1 MKLKHYLGALLMA
14 SSVVAISFPADANP
28 GLRLGQRWGPQ
39 LVKGWAP
46 SFGKAVSKANIGK
59 TISKA
64 NIRVTNLATR
74 AQVDLIKTDLRNPNS
89 ITNKIITTIASKVP
103 RPIPTPDITSELPQ
117 LASPSSVAAS
127 PSSVAASPSYVVP
140 SPSSV
145 VASPSS
151 VAASPSS
158 VAASPSSVAASPS
171 SVVASPSYLVP
182 SPSYLVPSPS
192 NVVPTQPTV
201 YEEELKEHTIS
212 RSVIGARGIITGSI
226 GAFGFYN
233 SQNVKSEKPQIRFS
247 ELHTSGAGKSL
258 PILFRKSIR

>member
-1 MKLKHYLGALLMA
+1 MKLKHYLGALVMA
-14 SSVVAISFPADANP
+14 GSVVAISFPADANP

-39 LVKGWAP
+39 LVKGLAP
-46 SFGKAVSKANIGK
+46 SFGKTVSKANIGK

-64 NIRVTNLATR
+64 NIRATNLLPR
-74 AQVDLIKTDLRNPNS
+74 AQVELRKTELRNAKS
-89 ITNKIITTIASKVP
+89 ITDKITTIVSKVP
-103 RPIPTPDITSELPQ
+103 RPIQTPDITSELPQ

-127 PSSVAASPSYVVP
+127 PSYVVP
-140 SPSSV
+140 SPSYV
-145 VASPSS
+145 V
-151 VAASPSS
+151 
-158 VAASPSSVAASPS
+158 
-171 SVVASPSYLVP
+171 L
-182 SPSYLVPSPS
+182 
-192 NVVPTQPTV
+192 TQPTV

>member
-1 MKLKHYLGALLMA
+1 MKLKHYLGALVMA
-14 SSVVAISFPADANP
+14 GSVVAISFPADANP

-39 LVKGWAP
+39 LVKGLAP
-46 SFGKAVSKANIGK
+46 SFGKTVSKANIGK

-64 NIRVTNLATR
+64 NIRATNLLPR
-74 AQVDLIKTDLRNPNS
+74 AQVELRKTELRNAKS
-89 ITNKIITTIASKVP
+89 ITDKITTIVSKVP
-103 RPIPTPDITSELPQ
+103 RPIQTPDITSELPQ

-127 PSSVAASPSYVVP
+127 PSYVVPSPSYVVP
-140 SPSSV
+140 SPSYV
-145 VASPSS
+145 V
-151 VAASPSS
+151 
-158 VAASPSSVAASPS
+158 
-171 SVVASPSYLVP
+171 L
-182 SPSYLVPSPS
+182 
-192 NVVPTQPTV
+192 TQPTV

>member
-1 MKLKHYLGALLMA
+1 MKLKHYLGALVMA
-14 SSVVAISFPADANP
+14 GSVVAISFPADANP

-39 LVKGWAP
+39 LVKGLAP
-46 SFGKAVSKANIGK
+46 SFGKTVSKANIGK

-64 NIRVTNLATR
+64 NIRATNLLPR
-74 AQVDLIKTDLRNPNS
+74 AQVELRKTELRNAKS
-89 ITNKIITTIASKVP
+89 ITDKITTIVSKVP
-103 RPIPTPDITSELPQ
+103 RPIQTPDITSELPQ

-140 SPSSV
+140 SPSYV
-145 VASPSS
+145 
-151 VAASPSS
+151 
-158 VAASPSSVAASPS
+158 
-171 SVVASPSYLVP
+171 VP
-182 SPSYLVPSPS
+182 SPSY
-192 NVVPTQPTV
+192 VVLTQPTV

>member
-1 MKLKHYLGALLMA
+1 MKLKHYLGALVMA
-14 SSVVAISFPADANP
+14 GSVVAISFPADANP

-39 LVKGWAP
+39 LVKGLAP
-46 SFGKAVSKANIGK
+46 SFGKTVSKANIGK

-64 NIRVTNLATR
+64 NIRATNLLPR
-74 AQVDLIKTDLRNPNS
+74 AQVELRKTELRNAKS
-89 ITNKIITTIASKVP
+89 ITDKITTIVSKVP
-103 RPIPTPDITSELPQ
+103 RPIQTPDITSELPQ

-127 PSSVAASPSYVVP
+127 PSYVVP
-140 SPSSV
+140 SPSSI
-145 VASPSS
+145 
-151 VAASPSS
+151 
-158 VAASPSSVAASPS
+158 
-171 SVVASPSYLVP
+171 
-182 SPSYLVPSPS
+182 
-192 NVVPTQPTV
+192 VPTQPTV

>member
-14 SSVVAISFPADANP
+14 GSVVAISFPADANP
-28 GLRLGQRWGPQ
+28 GLRLGQRLGPQ
-39 LVKGWAP
+39 LVKGLAP

-127 PSSVAASPSYVVP
+127 PSSVAASPSSVAASPSYVVPSPSYVVPSPSYVVP
-140 SPSSV
+140 SPSSI
-145 VASPSS
+145 
-151 VAASPSS
+151 
-158 VAASPSSVAASPS
+158 
-171 SVVASPSYLVP
+171 
-182 SPSYLVPSPS
+182 
-192 NVVPTQPTV
+192 VPTQPTV
-201 YEEELKEHTIS
+201 YEEELKEHTLS
-212 RSVIGARGIITGSI
+212 RSVIGARGIITGSM

-233 SQNVKSEKPQIRFS
+233 SQNVKSEKPQTRFS

>member
-39 LVKGWAP
+39 LVKGLAP

-64 NIRVTNLATR
+64 NIRVTNLVTR
-74 AQVDLIKTDLRNPNS
+74 PQVDLIKTDLTNPNS
-89 ITNKIITTIASKVP
+89 VTNKIITTIASKVP

-127 PSSVAASPSYVVP
+127 PSSVAASPS
-140 SPSSV
+140 
-145 VASPSS
+145 S

-158 VAASPSSVAASPS
+158 VAASPSYV
-171 SVVASPSYLVP
+171 VP
-182 SPSYLVPSPS
+182 SPSYVVPSPS
-192 NVVPTQPTV
+192 SIVPTQPTV
-201 YEEELKEHTIS
+201 YEEELKEHTLS
-212 RSVIGARGIITGSI
+212 RSVIGARGIITGSM

-233 SQNVKSEKPQIRFS
+233 SQNVKSEKPQTRFS

>member
-14 SSVVAISFPADANP
+14 GSVVAISFPADANP
-28 GLRLGQRWGPQ
+28 GLRLGQRLGPQ
-39 LVKGWAP
+39 LVKGLAP

-103 RPIPTPDITSELPQ
+103 RPIQTPDITSELPQ

-127 PSSVAASPSYVVP
+127 PSSVAASPS
-140 SPSSV
+140 SV

-151 VAASPSS
+151 
-158 VAASPSSVAASPS
+158 
-171 SVVASPSYLVP
+171 
-182 SPSYLVPSPS
+182 
-192 NVVPTQPTV
+192 VVPTQPTV

-212 RSVIGARGIITGSI
+212 RSVIGTRAIITGSS

-233 SQNVKSEKPQIRFS
+233 SQNVKSEKPPIGFS
-247 ELHTSGAGKSL
+247 EFQRVFEKAV
-258 PILFRKSIR
+258 RQ

>member
-14 SSVVAISFPADANP
+14 GSVVAISFPADANP
-28 GLRLGQRWGPQ
+28 GLRLGQRLGPQ
-39 LVKGWAP
+39 LVKGLAP

-127 PSSVAASPSYVVP
+127 PSYVVP
-140 SPSSV
+140 SPSSI
-145 VASPSS
+145 
-151 VAASPSS
+151 
-158 VAASPSSVAASPS
+158 
-171 SVVASPSYLVP
+171 
-182 SPSYLVPSPS
+182 
-192 NVVPTQPTV
+192 VPTQPTV
-201 YEEELKEHTIS
+201 YEEELKEHTLS
-212 RSVIGARGIITGSI
+212 RSVIGARGIITGSM

-233 SQNVKSEKPQIRFS
+233 SQNVKSEKPQTRFS

>member
-1 MKLKHYLGALLMA
+1 MKLKHYLGALVMA
-14 SSVVAISFPADANP
+14 GSVVAISFPADANP

-39 LVKGWAP
+39 LVKGLAP
-46 SFGKAVSKANIGK
+46 SFGKTVSKANIGK

-64 NIRVTNLATR
+64 NIRATNLLPR
-74 AQVDLIKTDLRNPNS
+74 AQVELRKTELRNAKS
-89 ITNKIITTIASKVP
+89 ITDKITTIVSKVP
-103 RPIPTPDITSELPQ
+103 RPIQTPDITSELPQ

-127 PSSVAASPSYVVP
+127 PSSV
-140 SPSSV
+140 
-145 VASPSS
+145 
-151 VAASPSS
+151 
-158 VAASPSSVAASPS
+158 
-171 SVVASPSYLVP
+171 VASPSY
-182 SPSYLVPSPS
+182 
-192 NVVPTQPTV
+192 VVPTQPTV

>member
-39 LVKGWAP
+39 LVKGLAP

-64 NIRVTNLATR
+64 NIRVTNLVTR
-74 AQVDLIKTDLRNPNS
+74 PQVDLIKTDLTNPNS
-89 ITNKIITTIASKVP
+89 VTNKIITTIASKVP

-127 PSSVAASPSYVVP
+127 PSYVVP
-140 SPSSV
+140 SPSSI
-145 VASPSS
+145 
-151 VAASPSS
+151 
-158 VAASPSSVAASPS
+158 
-171 SVVASPSYLVP
+171 
-182 SPSYLVPSPS
+182 
-192 NVVPTQPTV
+192 VPTQPTV
-201 YEEELKEHTIS
+201 YEEELKEHTLS
-212 RSVIGARGIITGSI
+212 RSVIGARGIITGSM

-233 SQNVKSEKPQIRFS
+233 SQNVKSEKPQTRFS

>member
-14 SSVVAISFPADANP
+14 GSVVAISFPADANP

-39 LVKGWAP
+39 LVKGLAP

-64 NIRVTNLATR
+64 NIRVTNLVPR

-89 ITNKIITTIASKVP
+89 ITNKIITIASKVP

-127 PSSVAASPSYVVP
+127 PSSVAASPSSVVP

-145 VASPSS
+145 VP
-151 VAASPSS
+151 
-158 VAASPSSVAASPS
+158 SPS
-171 SVVASPSYLVP
+171 SVVPSPSSVVP
-182 SPSYLVPSPS
+182 SPSYVVPSPS
-192 NVVPTQPTV
+192 SIVPTQPTV

-212 RSVIGARGIITGSI
+212 RSVIGARGIITGSM

-233 SQNVKSEKPQIRFS
+233 SQNVKSEKPQTQFS

>member
-39 LVKGWAP
+39 LVKGLAP

-64 NIRVTNLATR
+64 NIRVTNLVTR
-74 AQVDLIKTDLRNPNS
+74 PQVDLIKTDLTNPNS
-89 ITNKIITTIASKVP
+89 VTNKIITTIASKVP

-127 PSSVAASPSYVVP
+127 PSSVAASPS
-140 SPSSV
+140 
-145 VASPSS
+145 S

-158 VAASPSSVAASPS
+158 VAASPSNV
-171 SVVASPSYLVP
+171 VP
-182 SPSYLVPSPS
+182 SPSYVVPSPS
-192 NVVPTQPTV
+192 SIVPTQPTV
-201 YEEELKEHTIS
+201 YEEELKEHTLS
-212 RSVIGARGIITGSI
+212 RSVIGARGIITGSM

-233 SQNVKSEKPQIRFS
+233 SQNVKSEKPQTRFS